1 MTCPRIPRIGMAW
14 NIRYRSENCCA
25 NVDKKGGEQM
35 LQGYLEELRKT
46 SLLEPE
52 EELELWRRDADGD
65 GAAHQRLMTAYQPL
79 VFKIA
84 ASFRLPEA
92 ETMELI
98 QEGMVGLLE
107 AAESYDYKRQVAF
120 SLFASYRI
128 KGSMVDYLR
137 KSSEKGMLYLD
148 SELSNGFTLSDA
160 LPSELASPS
169 EVAEQQLL
177 CEKVAQ
183 AMDRLPLKEQQ
194 VLQGMY
200 LEDRPAQSVADAIDV
215 SLGHVYRLQKQ
226 GVRRIRG
233 MLSRFIHEFN
243 KE

>member
-1 MTCPRIPRIGMAW
+1 MAW

-65 GAAHQRLMTAYQPL
+65 EAAHQRLMTAYQPL

-137 KSSEKGMLYLD
+137 KSSETGMLYLD

-169 EVAEQQLL
+169 EFAEQQLL

-200 LEDRPAQSVADAIDV
+200 LEDRPAQAVADAIDV

>member
-1 MTCPRIPRIGMAW
+1 
-14 NIRYRSENCCA
+14 
-25 NVDKKGGEQM
+25 M
-35 LQGYLEELRKT
+35 LQSYLEELRKT
-46 SLLEPE
+46 PLLAPE
-52 EELELWRRDADGD
+52 EERALWERASGGD
-65 GAAHQRLMTAYQPL
+65 ESAHQQLMSAYQPL

-84 ASFRLPEA
+84 TSFRLPEA

-107 AAESYDYKRQVAF
+107 AGENYDYKRQVAF

-128 KGSMVDYLR
+128 RGSMVDYLHR
-137 KSSEKGMLYLD
+137 SSEKGVLYLD
-148 SELSNGFTLSDA
+148 SEIKQGFTLSDA
-160 LPSELASPS
+160 LPSLAASPTELA
-169 EVAEQQLL
+169 ERKLL
-177 CEKVAQ
+177 QEKVAQ
-183 AMDRLPLKEQQ
+183 AMDRLPQKEQQ

-200 LEDRPAQSVADAIDV
+200 LEDRTAQAVADAIDV

-233 MLSRFIHEFN
+233 MLSRFIHDFN

>member
-1 MTCPRIPRIGMAW
+1 
-14 NIRYRSENCCA
+14 
-25 NVDKKGGEQM
+25 M

-46 SLLEPE
+46 PLLEPAE
-52 EELELWRRDADGD
+52 ERELWEKSAQGD
-65 GAAHQRLMTAYQPL
+65 LAAHQRLMTCYQPL

-84 ASFRLPEA
+84 TSFKLPEA

-107 AAESYDYKRQVAF
+107 AAESYDYTRQVAF
-120 SLFASYRI
+120 SLFASFRI
-128 KGSMVDYLR
+128 RGSMVDYMR
-137 KSSEKGMLYLD
+137 RRDSKGLLYLD
-148 SELSNGFTLSDA
+148 SEISQGYTLSDA
-160 LPSELASPS
+160 LPSELATPT
-169 EVAEQQLL
+169 ELTERKLL
-177 CEKVAQ
+177 QEKVAQ

-194 VLQGMY
+194 VLQGVY
-200 LEDRPAQSVADAIDV
+200 LEDRPAQVVAEAIDV

-233 MLSRFIHEFN
+233 MLSRFIHDFN

>member
-1 MTCPRIPRIGMAW
+1 
-14 NIRYRSENCCA
+14 
-25 NVDKKGGEQM
+25 M
-35 LQGYLEELRKT
+35 LQSYLEELRKT
-46 SLLEPE
+46 PLLEPE
-52 EELELWRRDADGD
+52 EEHSLWERAAAGD
-65 GAAHQRLMTAYQPL
+65 EAAHQQLMSAYQPL

-84 ASFRLPEA
+84 TSFRLPEA

-107 AAESYDYKRQVAF
+107 AGESYDYKRQVAF

-128 KGSMVDYLR
+128 RGSMVNYLQR
-137 KSSEKGMLYLD
+137 SSEKGLLYLD
-148 SELSNGFTLSDA
+148 SEITQGFTLSDA
-160 LPSELASPS
+160 LASPAASPTELA
-169 EVAEQQLL
+169 ERKLL
-177 CEKVAQ
+177 QEKVAQ
-183 AMDRLPLKEQQ
+183 AMDRLPPKEQQ

-200 LEDRPAQSVADAIDV
+200 LEDRTAQSVAAAINV

-233 MLSRFIHEFN
+233 MLSRFIHDFN

>member
-1 MTCPRIPRIGMAW
+1 
-14 NIRYRSENCCA
+14 
-25 NVDKKGGEQM
+25 M

-52 EELELWRRDADGD
+52 EELELWRRDATGD
-65 GAAHQRLMTAYQPL
+65 EAAHQRLMTAYQPL

-84 ASFRLPEA
+84 SSFRLPEA
-92 ETMELI
+92 DTMELI

-128 KGSMVDYLR
+128 RGSMVDYLR
-137 KSSEKGMLYLD
+137 HSTDKGMLYLD
-148 SELSNGFTLSDA
+148 SELSKGFTLSDA

-169 EVAEQQLL
+169 EVTEQHLL

-200 LEDRPAQSVADAIDV
+200 LDDRPAQAVADAIDV
-215 SLGHVYRLQKQ
+215 SLGYVYRLQKQ